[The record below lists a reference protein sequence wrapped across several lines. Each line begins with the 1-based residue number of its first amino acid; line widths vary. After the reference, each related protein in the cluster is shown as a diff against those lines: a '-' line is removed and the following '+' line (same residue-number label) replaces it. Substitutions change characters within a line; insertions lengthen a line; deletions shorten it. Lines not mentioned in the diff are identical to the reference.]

1 MAAPSCSPA
10 TLSGC
15 DDAPGQVI
23 DFEGTQ
29 VPLQEGDTVLTA
41 VLRAGTRPWG
51 GCLCAD
57 GDCPY
62 CLVTVEGVSYVRAC
76 RTPAVEGMKVASHP
90 SDGYPA
96 LPSSTPVSSRD
107 RAVGLEMIHCH
118 TVVIGQGRSGKD
130 AAATARKR
138 GRKVVTLDT
147 RVGRE
152 AVGVYPGPEVVARTP
167 EGMAR
172 IFCEEVVV
180 ATGSVE
186 VQPACPGNQ
195 LAGILTR
202 RAAERLAAAG
212 VGLGRVASVG
222 KPPDGVDHEPARGR
236 LVRFVGDG
244 TVQGVVTVDDETG
257 AERAYPCDTAV
268 VGLGSGPR
276 DTLARMAHGVP
287 GVRSVGSAAGHLDR
301 PPVPEAGVVCPC
313 SEVTVDDLRSVWDR
327 GFHELELIKRSTLA
341 GTGACQGA
349 VCMPHVRSF
358 VAAGGQELPPSFTA
372 RPVVTQITMGEAAAG
387 WYHHADRRTA
397 LHDEHL
403 ALGANMER
411 SGGWL
416 RPWTYGDPDREYWAV
431 RSGVSIC
438 DVSTLGKF
446 LVSGPDADAFLERIY
461 PTTITPLRSGRA
473 KYVLVL
479 DERGYVFDDGLVC
492 RDDTNRFLLTATSA
506 GAGHFEM
513 WLRDW
518 AEAWG
523 MDVRILDRTS
533 SWGAINVTGP
543 RSRELLSR
551 LAALSRLPPFMGHA
565 EMDVAGIA
573 CRVMRL
579 SFTGEISYELHHR
592 ASHSRQLW
600 DTLMDTGVD
609 LDVWPHGL
617 EVLEE
622 LRLEKGH
629 VLVGVDSLSD
639 STPRRLGHGWAVRMD
654 KGDFVGRRAVGRTSR
669 MELDKLLVGLEMDG
683 LPPPQGAILRVKGDY
698 AGFVTSTT
706 WSRVLGRSVM
716 LAWLYARD
724 GGFAGDILID
734 GRPARRA
741 PVPFYDPEGVRV
753 RA

>member
-1 MAAPSCSPA
+1 MPIRAHA
-10 TLSGC
+10 
-15 DDAPGQVI
+15 QVI
-23 DFEGTQ
+23 DFEGRQ
-29 VPLQEGDTVLTA
+29 VPFKEGDTVLTA
-41 VLRAGTRPWG
+41 VLRAGMRPWA
-51 GCLCAD
+51 GCLCAE

-62 CLVTVEGVSYVRAC
+62 CLVTLEGVSYVRAC
-76 RTPAVEGMKVASHP
+76 LTPAVEGLKVASHP
-90 SDGYPA
+90 SGGHPA
-96 LPSSTPVSSRD
+96 LPPSTRES
-107 RAVGLEMIHCH
+107 AVGFEMIHCDS
-118 TVVIGQGRSGKD
+118 VVIGQGRSGRN
-130 AAATARKR
+130 AAAEARQR
-138 GRKVVTLDT
+138 GRRVVTLDR
-147 RVGRE
+147 RVGSE
-152 AVGVYPGPEVVARTP
+152 AVGFYPGPEVVARTP
-167 EGMAR
+167 KGIAR

-186 VQPACPGNQ
+186 VHPVCPGNR
-195 LAGILTR
+195 LAGMLTR
-202 RAAERLAAAG
+202 RAAERLVAAG
-212 VGLGRVASVG
+212 VELGRVVSVG
-222 KPPDGVDHEPARGR
+222 VPPDGVEHQPARGR
-236 LVRFVGDG
+236 LVRFEGERTLQRVA
-244 TVQGVVTVDDETG
+244 TMDDETG
-257 AERAYPCDTAV
+257 AEHTYRCDTAV

-276 DTLARMAHGVP
+276 DTLARMAHGLA
-287 GVRSVGSAAGHLDR
+287 GVRSVGRAAGHLDR

-313 SEVTVDDLRSVWDR
+313 SEVTVDDLRSVWNR

-372 RPVVTQITMGEAAAG
+372 RPVVTQITIGEAAAG

-403 ALGANMER
+403 ALGARMER

-416 RPWTYGDPDREYWAV
+416 RPWTYRDADREYWAV

-438 DVSTLGKF
+438 DVSTLGKI
-446 LVSGPDADAFLERIY
+446 LVSGRDADAFLERIY
-461 PTTITPLRSGRA
+461 PTSIATLRSGRA
-473 KYVLVL
+473 KYVLAL

-492 RDDTNRFLLTATSA
+492 RDGTDRFLLTSTSA

-523 MDVRILDRTS
+523 MDVRILERTA

-543 RSRELLSR
+543 RSGELLSR
-551 LAALSRLPPFMGHA
+551 LCAADRLPPFMGHT
-565 EMDVAGIA
+565 EMEVAGVA

-592 ASHSRQLW
+592 ASRSRELW
-600 DTLMDTGVD
+600 RALMESGAD
-609 LDVWPHGL
+609 LDVWPHGI

-629 VLVGVDSLSD
+629 ILVGVDSLSD
-639 STPRRLGHGWAVRMD
+639 STPRRLGHDWAVSMD
-654 KGDFVGRRAVGRTSR
+654 KTDFLGRPAVARTSR
-669 MELDKLLVGLEMDG
+669 MDPDKLLVGLEMEAD
-683 LPPPQGAILRVKGDY
+683 PPPQGAILRVKGEY
-698 AGFVTSTT
+698 AGFVTSST

-724 GGFAGDILID
+724 GEFAGDLLID
-734 GRPARRA
+734 GRPARKVA
-741 PVPFYDPEGVRV
+741 VPFYDPEGLRV

>member
-1 MAAPSCSPA
+1 M
-10 TLSGC
+10 
-15 DDAPGQVI
+15 I
-23 DFEGTQ
+23 DLEGT
-29 VPLQEGDTVLTA
+29 PIPFEEGDTLLTA
-41 VLRAGTRPWG
+41 VLRAGLRPWG
-51 GCLCAD
+51 GCLCAE

-62 CLVTVEGVSYVRAC
+62 CLVTFEGVSYVRAC

-90 SDGYPA
+90 SGGYPA
-96 LPSSTPVSSRD
+96 LPSSTRASTRD
-107 RAVGLEMIHCH
+107 GAVGFEMIHCD
-118 TVVIGQGRSGKD
+118 TVVIGQGRSGRK
-130 AAATARKR
+130 AAAEATER
-138 GRKVVTLDT
+138 GRRVVTLDA
-147 RVGRE
+147 RAGRE
-152 AVGVYPGPEVVARTP
+152 AVGVYPGPEVVARTG

-172 IFCEEVVV
+172 IFSEEVVV

-186 VQPACPGNQ
+186 VQPVCPGNQ

-202 RAAERLAAAG
+202 RAAEGLAASG
-212 VGLGRVASVG
+212 VDLGRVVSVG
-222 KPPDGVDHEPARGR
+222 RPPEGVKHVPARGR
-236 LVRFVGDG
+236 LVRFEGEAAVRR
-244 TVQGVVTVDDETG
+244 VVTFDNKTG

-276 DTLARMAHGVP
+276 DTLARMAHGLP
-287 GVRSVGSAAGHLDR
+287 GVRSVGGAAGHLDR
-301 PPVPEAGVVCPC
+301 PPVPGAGVVCPC

-327 GFHELELIKRSTLA
+327 GFQELELIKRSTLA

-387 WYHHADRRTA
+387 WYHHPDRRTA
-397 LHDEHL
+397 LHEEHL
-403 ALGANMER
+403 ALGASMER

-438 DVSTLGKF
+438 DVSTLGKI

-461 PTTITPLRSGRA
+461 PATITPLRPGRA

-492 RDDTNRFLLTATSA
+492 REGTNRFLLTSTSA

-518 AEAWG
+518 AETWG
-523 MDVRILDRTS
+523 MDVRILDRTA

-543 RSRELLSR
+543 RSGELLSR
-551 LAALSRLPPFMGHA
+551 LGAAHLLPPFMGHT
-565 EMDVAGIA
+565 EMEVAGVA

-579 SFTGEISYELHHR
+579 SFTGEVSYELHHQ
-592 ASHSRQLW
+592 SSQSRHLW
-600 DTLMDTGVD
+600 RTLMESGAD

-617 EVLEE
+617 EILEE

-629 VLVGVDSLSD
+629 ILVGVDSLSD
-639 STPRRLGHGWAVRMD
+639 STPRRLDHGWAVRMD
-654 KGDFVGRRAVGRTSR
+654 KPDFLGRLAVARTSP
-669 MELDKLLVGLEMDG
+669 MELDKLLVALEMEG
-683 LPPPQGAILRVKGDY
+683 APPPQGAILRVEGDY
-698 AGFVTSTT
+698 AGFVTSAT

-724 GGFAGDILID
+724 GRFAGDILID
-734 GRPARRA
+734 GRPARRM
-741 PVPFYDPEGVRV
+741 PVPFYDPEGLRV

>member
-1 MAAPSCSPA
+1 MTHRPKC
-10 TLSGC
+10 
-15 DDAPGQVI
+15 I
-23 DFEGTQ
+23 DFDGTE
-29 VPLQEGDTVLTA
+29 VAYEEGDTVLAA
-41 VLRAGTRPWG
+41 VLRAGMRPWR
-51 GCLCAD
+51 GCLCAA

-62 CLVTVEGVSYVRAC
+62 CLVTLEGISYLRAC
-76 RTPAVEGMKVASHP
+76 RMPAVEGMKVESHP
-90 SDGYPA
+90 SDGYPV
-96 LPSSTPVSSRD
+96 LVSST
-107 RAVGLEMIHCH
+107 RASTGESAGGFEMIHCD
-118 TVVIGQGRSGKD
+118 TVVIGQGRSGSE
-130 AAATARKR
+130 AAAEAREQ
-138 GRKVVTLDT
+138 GRRVVTLDA
-147 RVGRE
+147 RAGRE
-152 AVGVYPGPEVVARTP
+152 AVGVYPGPEVVARIP
-167 EGMAR
+167 QGMAR

-186 VQPACPGNQ
+186 VQPVCPGNR

-212 VGLGRVASVG
+212 VELGRVVSVG
-222 KPPDGVDHEPARGR
+222 VPPDGVDHRPAPGR
-236 LVRFVGDG
+236 LVRFEGEG
-244 TVQGVVTVDDETG
+244 TVQRVVTLDDETG
-257 AERAYPCDTAV
+257 AVREYPCDTAV

-276 DTLARMAHGVP
+276 DTLARMAHGLP

-313 SEVTVDDLRSVWDR
+313 SDVTVDDLRSVWDR

-358 VAAGGQELPPSFTA
+358 VATGGQELPPSFTA

-387 WYHHADRRTA
+387 WYHHPDRRTA

-403 ALGANMER
+403 ALGAHMER

-416 RPWTYGDPDREYWAV
+416 RPWTYGDADREYWAV

-461 PTTITPLRSGRA
+461 PTTITRLRPGRA

-492 RDDTNRFLLTATSA
+492 RDGANRFLLTTTSA

-523 MDVRILDRTS
+523 MDVRILDRTV
-533 SWGAINVTGP
+533 SWGAISVTGP
-543 RSRELLSR
+543 RSGELLSR
-551 LAALSRLPPFMGHA
+551 LAVGRTPPFMGHA
-565 EMDVAGIA
+565 QMEVAGIA
-573 CRVMRL
+573 CRVIRL
-579 SFTGEISYELHHR
+579 SFTGEISYELHHQ

-600 DTLMDTGVD
+600 DILMETGAD
-609 LDVWPHGL
+609 LDLWPHGL

-629 VLVGVDSLSD
+629 ILVGVDSLSD

-654 KGDFVGRRAVGRTSR
+654 KGDFVGRQAVARTSR

-683 LPPPQGAILRVKGDY
+683 APPPQGAILRVEGDY
-698 AGFVTSTT
+698 AGFVTSAT

-734 GRPARRA
+734 GRPARRVA
-741 PVPFYDPEGVRV
+741 GPFYDPEGLRV

>member
-1 MAAPSCSPA
+1 M
-10 TLSGC
+10 
-15 DDAPGQVI
+15 I

-29 VPLQEGDTVLTA
+29 VPFEEGDTVLTA
-41 VLRAGTRPWG
+41 VLRAGLWPWG
-51 GCLCAD
+51 GCLCSE

-62 CLVTVEGVSYVRAC
+62 CLVTLEGVSYVRAC
-76 RTPAVEGMKVASHP
+76 RTPAVEGLKVAPHP
-90 SDGYPA
+90 SGGYPA
-96 LPSSTPVSSRD
+96 LPSSTPPPTGES
-107 RAVGLEMIHCH
+107 AVGFQMVHCD
-118 TVVIGQGRSGKD
+118 TVVIGQGRSGRK
-130 AAATARKR
+130 AAAEARER
-138 GRKVVTLDT
+138 GRRVVTLDA
-147 RVGRE
+147 RAGRE
-152 AVGVYPGPEVVARTP
+152 AVGVYPGPEVVARTRD
-167 EGMAR
+167 GMAR
-172 IFCEEVVV
+172 IFSGEVVV
-180 ATGSVE
+180 ATGTVE
-186 VQPACPGNQ
+186 LQPVCPGNQ
-195 LAGILTR
+195 LTGILTR
-202 RAAERLAAAG
+202 RAAERLAASG
-212 VGLGRVASVG
+212 VDLGRAVSVG
-222 KPPDGVDHEPARGR
+222 RPPEGVDCQPARGR
-236 LVRFVGDG
+236 LVRFEGEG
-244 TVQGVVTVDDETG
+244 TVERVVTVDDDTG
-257 AERAYPCDTAV
+257 AERTYSCDTAV

-276 DTLARMAHGVP
+276 DTLARMAHGLP

-301 PPVPEAGVVCPC
+301 PPVPGAGLVCPC

-387 WYHHADRRTA
+387 WYHHPDRRTA

-403 ALGANMER
+403 ALGARMER

-416 RPWTYGDPDREYWAV
+416 RPWTYEDADREYWAV

-438 DVSTLGKF
+438 DVSTLGKI
-446 LVSGPDADAFLERIY
+446 LVSGPDADPFLERIY
-461 PTTITPLRSGRA
+461 PARISPLRPGRA
-473 KYVLVL
+473 KYVLAL

-492 RDDTNRFLLTATSA
+492 REGANRFLLTSTSA

-523 MDVRILDRTS
+523 MDVRILDRTG

-543 RSRELLSR
+543 LSGELLSR
-551 LAALSRLPPFMGHA
+551 LGAADRLPPFMGHTDM
-565 EMDVAGIA
+565 EVAGVA

-579 SFTGEISYELHHR
+579 SFTGEISYELHHQASRSRDLWR
-592 ASHSRQLW
+592 A
-600 DTLMDTGVD
+600 LMDSGAD

-629 VLVGVDSLSD
+629 ILVGVDSLSD

-654 KGDFVGRRAVGRTSR
+654 KADFLGRLAVARTSR
-669 MELDKLLVGLEMDG
+669 MELDKVLVGLEMDG
-683 LPPPQGAILRVKGDY
+683 VPPPQGAILRVEGDY

-716 LAWLYARD
+716 LAWLQARD
-724 GGFAGDILID
+724 GGFGGDIRID
-734 GRPARRA
+734 GRPARRVA
-741 PVPFYDPEGVRV
+741 LPFYDPEGSRV

>member
-1 MAAPSCSPA
+1 M
-10 TLSGC
+10 
-15 DDAPGQVI
+15 I
-23 DFEGTQ
+23 DFDGSP
-29 VPLQEGDTVLTA
+29 VPFEEGDTVLTA
-41 VLRAGTRPWG
+41 VLRAGMWHWG
-51 GCLCAD
+51 GCLCAE

-62 CLVTVEGVSYVRAC
+62 CLVTLDGVSYVRAC
-76 RTPAVEGMKVASHP
+76 RTAAVEGMKVDSHP

-96 LPSSTPVSSRD
+96 LVSSARASTGE
-107 RAVGLEMIHCH
+107 RAVDFEMIHCD
-118 TVVIGQGRSGKD
+118 TVVIGQGRSGRD
-130 AAATARKR
+130 AAAESREQ
-138 GRKVVTLDT
+138 GRRVVTLDA
-147 RVGRE
+147 RAGRD

-186 VQPACPGNQ
+186 VQPVCPGNQ

-202 RAAERLAAAG
+202 RAAERLAASG
-212 VGLGRVASVG
+212 VELGRVVSVG
-222 KPPDGVDHEPARGR
+222 EPPDGVDHQTARGR
-236 LVRFVGDG
+236 LVRFEGDG
-244 TVQGVVTVDDETG
+244 VVQRVVTVDHETG
-257 AERAYPCDTAV
+257 AERAYPCDTVV

-276 DTLARMAHGVP
+276 DTLARMAHGLP
-287 GVRSVGSAAGHLDR
+287 GVRSAGSVAGHLDR

-372 RPVVTQITMGEAAAG
+372 RPVVNQITMGEAAAG
-387 WYHHADRRTA
+387 WYHHPDRLTA
-397 LHDEHL
+397 LHDKHL

-416 RPWTYGDPDREYWAV
+416 RPWTYGDADREYWAV

-446 LVSGPDADAFLERIY
+446 LVSGRDAEAFLERIY

-492 RDDTNRFLLTATSA
+492 RDGANRFLLTTTSA
-506 GAGHFEM
+506 GAAYFEM

-523 MDVRILDRTS
+523 MDVRILDRTA

-551 LAALSRLPPFMGHA
+551 LGAGDRLPPFTGHA
-565 EMDVAGIA
+565 QMEVAGIP

-579 SFTGEISYELHHR
+579 SFTGEISYELHHQ

-600 DTLMDTGVD
+600 DTLMDTGAD

-629 VLVGVDSLSD
+629 ILVGVDSLPD

-654 KGDFVGRRAVGRTSR
+654 KEDFVGRQAVARTSR
-669 MELDKLLVGLEMDG
+669 MELDKLLVSLEMDG
-683 LPPPQGAILRVKGDY
+683 APPPQGAILRVRGGY
-698 AGFVTSTT
+698 AGFVTSST

-716 LAWLYARD
+716 LAWLYA
-724 GGFAGDILID
+724 GNTGFAGDILID
-734 GRPARRA
+734 GRPARQVA
-741 PVPFYDPEGVRV
+741 GPFYDPEGGRV

>member
-1 MAAPSCSPA
+1 M
-10 TLSGC
+10 
-15 DDAPGQVI
+15 I
-23 DFEGTQ
+23 DFDRTP
-29 VPLQEGDTVLTA
+29 VPFEEGDTVLTA
-41 VLRAGTRPWG
+41 VLRTGLWPWR
-51 GCLCAD
+51 GCLCAE

-62 CLVTVEGVSYVRAC
+62 CLVTLEGTSYVRAC
-76 RTPAVEGMKVASHP
+76 RTPAVEGMRVESHP
-90 SDGYPA
+90 AGGYPA
-96 LPSSTPVSSRD
+96 LPPPTRTATPGS
-107 RAVGLEMIHCH
+107 AVGFEMIHCD
-118 TVVIGQGRSGKD
+118 TVVIGQGRSGR
-130 AAATARKR
+130 AAAAEACDR
-138 GRKVVTLDT
+138 GRRVVTLDAS
-147 RVGRE
+147 VGRE
-152 AVGVYPGPEVVARTP
+152 AVGVYPGLEVVARTP

-186 VQPACPGNQ
+186 VQPVCPGNR

-202 RAAERLAAAG
+202 RAAERLVAAG
-212 VGLGRVASVG
+212 VELGRVVSVG
-222 KPPDGVDHEPARGR
+222 VPPDGVDHEPARGR
-236 LVRFVGDG
+236 LARFVGDG
-244 TVQGVVTVDDETG
+244 TVERVVTIDEETG
-257 AERAYPCDTAV
+257 AERTYPCDTAV

-276 DTLARMAHGVP
+276 DTLARMAHGLP
-287 GVRSVGSAAGHLDR
+287 GVRTVGSAAGSLDR

-358 VAAGGQELPPSFTA
+358 AAADGQELPPSFTA

-403 ALGANMER
+403 AQGAVMER
-411 SGGWL
+411 SGGWW
-416 RPWTYGDPDREYWAV
+416 RPWTYGDADREYWAV

-438 DVSTLGKF
+438 DVSTLGRI
-446 LVSGPDADAFLERIY
+446 LVSGPDAEAFLERIY
-461 PTTITPLRSGRA
+461 PATITPISPGRA

-492 RDDTNRFLLTATSA
+492 REDANRFLLTATSA

-518 AEAWG
+518 ADAWS
-523 MDVRILDRTS
+523 MDVRILDRTT
-533 SWGAINVTGP
+533 SWGAVNVTGP

-551 LAALSRLPPFMGHA
+551 LGEGGRLPSFMGHTRM
-565 EMDVAGIA
+565 EVAGVA
-573 CRVMRL
+573 CRVMRM
-579 SFTGEISYELHHR
+579 SFTGEISYELHHQASRSQGLWR
-592 ASHSRQLW
+592 A
-600 DTLMDTGVD
+600 LMESGAD

-629 VLVGVDSLSD
+629 ILVGVDSLSD

-654 KGDFVGRRAVGRTSR
+654 KGEFVGRHAVSRTSQIEPDR
-669 MELDKLLVGLEMDG
+669 LLVGLEMG
-683 LPPPQGAILRVKGDY
+683 GAPPPQGAILRVKGDY
-698 AGFVTSTT
+698 AGFVTSCA

-716 LAWLYARD
+716 LAWLHARD
-724 GGFAGDILID
+724 GGFGGDILIE

-741 PVPFYDPEGVRV
+741 PVPFYDPEGLRV

>member
-1 MAAPSCSPA
+1 M
-10 TLSGC
+10 
-15 DDAPGQVI
+15 I

-29 VPLQEGDTVLTA
+29 VPFEKGDTVLTA
-41 VLRAGTRPWG
+41 VLRAGMRPWR

-62 CLVTVEGVSYVRAC
+62 CLITLEGISYVRAC
-76 RTPAVEGMKVASHP
+76 RTPAVEGMKVESHP

-96 LPSSTPVSSRD
+96 LPPSSQAPTRE
-107 RAVGLEMIHCH
+107 RGVGFEMIHCDI
-118 TVVIGQGRSGKD
+118 VVIGLGRSGRE
-130 AAATARKR
+130 AAAEAEER
-138 GRKVVTLDT
+138 GRRVVTLDA
-147 RVGRE
+147 RAGRE
-152 AVGVYPGPEVVARTP
+152 AVGVYPGPEVVARTRG
-167 EGMAR
+167 GMVR
-172 IFCEEVVV
+172 MFCEEVVV

-186 VQPACPGNQ
+186 VQPVCPGNQ
-195 LAGILTR
+195 LAGILTK
-202 RAAERLAAAG
+202 RAAERLVAAG
-212 VGLGRVASVG
+212 VELGRVVSVG
-222 KPPDGVDHEPARGR
+222 VPPDGVEHEPARGG
-236 LVRFVGDG
+236 LVRFVGEG
-244 TVQGVVTVDDETG
+244 TVQRVATVDDETG
-257 AERAYPCDTAV
+257 AEHAYPCDTAV

-276 DTLARMAHGVP
+276 DTLARMAQGLP
-287 GVRSVGSAAGHLDR
+287 GVRSVGSVAGHLDR

-313 SEVTVDDLRSVWDR
+313 SEVTVDDLRSVWNR

-372 RPVVTQITMGEAAAG
+372 RPVVAQITMGEAAAG

-403 ALGANMER
+403 ALGARMER

-416 RPWTYGDPDREYWAV
+416 RPWTYGDADREYWAV

-438 DVSTLGKF
+438 DVSTLGKI
-446 LVSGPDADAFLERIY
+446 LVSGPDAESCLERIY
-461 PTTITPLRSGRA
+461 PATIAPLRPGRA

-492 RDDTNRFLLTATSA
+492 RDDANRFLLTATSA
-506 GAGHFEM
+506 GAGYFEM

-518 AEAWG
+518 ADAWG
-523 MDVRILDRTS
+523 MDVRILDRTA
-533 SWGAINVTGP
+533 SWGAISVTGP
-543 RSRELLSR
+543 RSGELLSR
-551 LAALSRLPPFMGHA
+551 LGDAGRLPSFMGHT
-565 EMDVAGIA
+565 EMEVAGVA

-579 SFTGEISYELHHR
+579 SFTGEISYELHHQ
-592 ASHSRQLW
+592 ASQSRDLW
-600 DTLMDTGVD
+600 CTLMESGAD
-609 LDVWPHGL
+609 LGVWPHGI

-629 VLVGVDSLSD
+629 ILVGVDSLPD

-654 KGDFVGRRAVGRTSR
+654 KGDFVGRLAVARTSR
-669 MELDKLLVGLEMDG
+669 MDLDKLLVGLEMEAD
-683 LPPPQGAILRVKGDY
+683 PPRKGAILRVKGGY
-698 AGFVTSTT
+698 AGFVTSST

-716 LAWLYARD
+716 LAWLYVRD
-724 GGFAGDILID
+724 GEYADDVLIE
-734 GRPARRA
+734 GRPARRVA
-741 PVPFYDPEGVRV
+741 VPFYDPEGLRV

>member
-1 MAAPSCSPA
+1 M
-10 TLSGC
+10 
-15 DDAPGQVI
+15 I
-23 DFEGTQ
+23 DFEGTP
-29 VPLQEGDTVLTA
+29 VPFEEGDTVLAA
-41 VLRAGTRPWG
+41 VLRTGLWPWR
-51 GCLCAD
+51 GCLCAE

-62 CLVTVEGVSYVRAC
+62 CLVTVAGTSYVRAC
-76 RTPAVEGMKVASHP
+76 LTPAAEGMRVESHP
-90 SDGYPA
+90 SDGYPV
-96 LPSSTPVSSRD
+96 LPPSTRAPTCGSAVSF
-107 RAVGLEMIHCH
+107 EMIHCD
-118 TVVIGQGRSGKD
+118 TVVIGQGGSGR
-130 AAATARKR
+130 AAAAEAEER
-138 GRKVVTLDT
+138 GRRVVTLDA

-167 EGMAR
+167 GGMAR
-172 IFCEEVVV
+172 IFCQEVVV

-186 VQPACPGNQ
+186 VQPVCPGNQ

-212 VGLGRVASVG
+212 VELRRVVSIGV
-222 KPPDGVDHEPARGR
+222 PPEGVEHQPARGR

-244 TVQGVVTVDDETG
+244 TVQRVVTLDEETG
-257 AERAYPCDTAV
+257 VERTYPCETAV

-276 DTLARMAHGVP
+276 DTLARMASGLP
-287 GVRSVGSAAGHLDR
+287 GVRAVGGAAGCLDR

-313 SEVTVDDLRSVWDR
+313 SGVTVDDLRSVWER

-358 VAAGGQELPPSFTA
+358 AAAGGQDLPPSFTA

-403 ALGANMER
+403 ALGAVMER

-416 RPWTYGDPDREYWAV
+416 RPWTYGDADREYWAV

-438 DVSTLGKF
+438 DVSTLGKI
-446 LVSGPDADAFLERIY
+446 LVSGPDTESFLERIY
-461 PTTITPLRSGRA
+461 PATIAPLRPGRA

-492 RDDTNRFLLTATSA
+492 REDAHRFLLTTTSA

-518 AEAWG
+518 ADAWG
-523 MDVRILDRTS
+523 MDVRILDRTA

-543 RSRELLSR
+543 RSGELLSR
-551 LAALSRLPPFMGHA
+551 LADAGRLPSFMGHTQM
-565 EMDVAGIA
+565 EVAGVA

-579 SFTGEISYELHHR
+579 SFTGENSYELHHQANR
-592 ASHSRQLW
+592 SRDLW
-600 DTLMDTGVD
+600 HALMDSGAD

-629 VLVGVDSLSD
+629 ILVGVDSLPD
-639 STPRRLGHGWAVRMD
+639 STPRRLGHEWAVRMD
-654 KGDFVGRRAVGRTSR
+654 KGDFLGRLAVARISR
-669 MELDKLLVGLEMDG
+669 MDMDKLLVGLEMEAD
-683 LPPPQGAILRVKGDY
+683 PPRKGAILRMKGDY
-698 AGFVTSTT
+698 AGFVTSST
-706 WSRVLGRSVM
+706 WSRALGRSVM
-716 LAWLYARD
+716 LAWLYVRD
-724 GGFAGDILID
+724 GEFADDILIE
-734 GRPARRA
+734 GRPARRVA
-741 PVPFYDPEGVRV
+741 VPFYDPEGLRV